1 MITIE
6 VNDRPVLDVL
16 NRLLGLM
23 GDMSPVM
30 ADVAQALVS
39 ESEQQFET
47 QSGPSGPWEAL
58 SEETTIPMRIR
69 AGTWPGK
76 VLQVSAGG
84 LASSV
89 QTSYGPDFASIGSN
103 KVYAPMHMFGGTTAS
118 NSMIPGKA
126 IPARPFL
133 PFIPETGQLSPNA
146 EATVLEI
153 LESILSRA
161 TG

>member
-16 NRLLGLM
+16 DRLLGLM

-30 ADVAQALVS
+30 ADVAQALAS
-39 ESEQQFET
+39 EAEQQFET

-58 SEETTIPMRIR
+58 SEDATIPMRIR

-76 VLQVSAGG
+76 VLQVSGG
-84 LASSV
+84 LAASV

-103 KVYAPMHMFGGTTAS
+103 KVYAPMHMLGGTTAA
-118 NSMIPGKA
+118 NSMIPGKT

-161 TG
+161 T